1 MKKILTVTI
10 PSYNTEKYID
20 ECLPTFLHESI
31 LEDIEI
37 LIVND
42 GSKDSTLEV
51 ASKYEKKFPNSVKVI
66 DKENGGHGSTINR
79 GIQEATG
86 RFFKVIDGDDWVDT
100 EKFVDFVKELHCL
113 QDVDMILNPFS
124 IVNDKTKE
132 VSTVEYDCLDFR
144 KTYEADD
151 VYRMKN
157 NIQMHSITYRTEILK
172 NNRIQLDEKM
182 FYVDQE
188 YNLFPIPYIKKI
200 IYLPQNI
207 YQYRVFTENQSMNF
221 KNLQK
226 NREMHKKVFL
236 SLNSYFEKNMKYA
249 SNVKRDYFI
258 RCMSN
263 MGFLQILIYLSMEA
277 RKENKQE
284 VLEFIE
290 TIKNINLDWNLASP
304 LIKIWAKCRFRYY
317 KIFNSYVRMKM
328 KKVLQK

>member
-1 MKKILTVTI
+1 MKKILTVII
-10 PSYNTEKYID
+10 PSYNTEEYID
-20 ECLPTFLHESI
+20 ECLPTFLQESI
-31 LEDIEI
+31 VEDIEI

-42 GSKDSTLEV
+42 GSKDGTLEV
-51 ASKYEKKFPNSVKVI
+51 ASKYEKKFPHSVKVI

-144 KTYEADD
+144 KTYEADY

-236 SLNSYFEKNMKYA
+236 SLNSYFEKNMKYV
-249 SNVKRDYFI
+249 SDVKRDYFI

-290 TIKNINLDWNLASP
+290 IIKNINVNWELASS
-304 LIKIWAKCRFRYY
+304 LIHFWKTLNFKFYR
-317 KIFNSYVRMKM
+317 IFNTYVRIRM
-328 KKVLQK
+328 KKVI